1 MLALVSLNP
10 NRSQWTKSRYFR
22 MNLCI
27 IVKASSTRAL
37 VNVVLPS
44 ISGDDFEAFL
54 RRTAEE
60 IIDVAVREVTSEVD
74 RMVFEEE
81 TSDVTM

>member
-1 MLALVSLNP
+1 
-10 NRSQWTKSRYFR
+10 
-22 MNLCI
+22 
-27 IVKASSTRAL
+27 
-37 VNVVLPS
+37 LPS

-60 IIDVAVREVTSEVD
+60 IMDVAVREVISEVD

-81 TSDVTM
+81 NSSVTM

>member
-1 MLALVSLNP
+1 M
-10 NRSQWTKSRYFR
+10 
-22 MNLCI
+22 
-27 IVKASSTRAL
+27 
-37 VNVVLPS
+37 LPS

-60 IIDVAVREVTSEVD
+60 IMDAAVREVIPEVD

-81 TSDVTM
+81 NSDVTM

>member
-1 MLALVSLNP
+1 
-10 NRSQWTKSRYFR
+10 
-22 MNLCI
+22 
-27 IVKASSTRAL
+27 
-37 VNVVLPS
+37 LPS

-60 IIDVAVREVTSEVD
+60 IMDVVVREVISEVD

-81 TSDVTM
+81 NSDVTM

>member
-1 MLALVSLNP
+1 M
-10 NRSQWTKSRYFR
+10 
-22 MNLCI
+22 
-27 IVKASSTRAL
+27 
-37 VNVVLPS
+37 LPS

-60 IIDVAVREVTSEVD
+60 IMDVEVREVISEVD
-74 RMVFEEE
+74 RMIFEEE

>member
-1 MLALVSLNP
+1 MSSP
-10 NRSQWTKSRYFR
+10 FCR

-37 VNVVLPS
+37 VNVALPS
-44 ISGDDFEAFL
+44 ISWYDFEAFF
-54 RRTAEE
+54 RRKAEE
-60 IIDVAVREVTSEVD
+60 IIDVAVREVISEVD

-81 TSDVTM
+81 TSDVTI